1 VSGVNC
7 PANNNYCNTCLGRT
21 LALASPE
28 VLSIEDGSMVPVMI
42 SISSQQPTYP
52 EPTVTLISID
62 SNEEMDPSDV
72 QDADFGTDDR
82 MLFLRASKNGKLK
95 PDFSTDLTGRV
106 YRITYAITDS
116 TGNTSFALAT
126 VTVP

>member
-1 VSGVNC
+1 
-7 PANNNYCNTCLGRT
+7 

-62 SNEEMDPSDV
+62 SNEEMDPDDV
-72 QDADFGTDDR
+72 QGADFGTDDR
-82 MLFLRASKNGKLK
+82 TVFLRANKNGKLK

-106 YRITYAITDS
+106 YRITYTVTDS
-116 TGNTSFALAT
+116 TGNTSFAVAT
-126 VTVP
+126 VSVP